1 MNNRALCPA
10 FETPLMSP
18 KPRKPGSLFRTLRI
32 GLLLLIL
39 VGVAGDAWL
48 TRLRSTDWS
57 DPLWV
62 SVFPINADGSAATAS
77 YIASLSDESFLPVE
91 HFMAQEAA
99 RYGVP
104 QARPM
109 QLRLAAEVRETPPAP
124 PASGQR
130 LAVMLWSLKMR
141 YWAWRIEREY
151 EGPPS
156 NIRVFVQYFD
166 PQLTDRVAHSLGL
179 GKGMIGVVN
188 AFASRR
194 LAGQNNVVVAHELL
208 HTLGATDK
216 YDPHNSQPLFPHG
229 YADPQR
235 TPLHPQVRA
244 EIMGGRIPVSAD
256 RAELPMSLGKA
267 LVGPETAAEINWQ
280 APAT

>member
-1 MNNRALCPA
+1 MP
-10 FETPLMSP
+10 P
-18 KPRKPGSLFRTLRI
+18 KPRKSGSPFRTLRT

-39 VGVAGDAWL
+39 IGVAGDAWL

-62 SVFPINADGSAATAS
+62 SVYPINADGSDATAS
-77 YIASLSDESFLPVE
+77 YIASLSDERFLPVE
-91 HFMAQEAA
+91 RFMAQEAA

-104 QARPM
+104 QSRPM

-124 PASGQR
+124 PANGQR
-130 LAVMLWSLKMR
+130 LAVMFWSLKMR

-151 EGPPS
+151 GGPPS

-179 GKGMIGVVN
+179 EKGMIGVVN

-194 LAGQNNVVVAHELL
+194 LTGQNNVVVTHELL

-216 YDPHNSQPLFPHG
+216 YDPRNSQPLFPLG

-235 TPLHPQVRA
+235 TPLYPQARA

-256 RAELPMSLGKA
+256 HAELPMSLGKV

-280 APAT
+280 TPAS